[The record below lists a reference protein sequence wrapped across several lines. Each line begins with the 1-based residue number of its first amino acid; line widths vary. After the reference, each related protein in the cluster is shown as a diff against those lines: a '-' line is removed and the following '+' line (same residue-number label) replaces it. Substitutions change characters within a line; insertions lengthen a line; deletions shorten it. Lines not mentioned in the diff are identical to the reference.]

1 MLTIIGCGNVLRGDD
16 GVGVVVAQRLI
27 ERLRQFPV
35 PGVQAFDCGTAGM
48 EVMYRARGSR
58 ALVVLDASRTG
69 VAPGTVHRVPG
80 EIVRSVELPQVNLHE
95 FRWDHAI
102 GMGRAIYKD
111 AFPDDVEV
119 LLVEA
124 QSLALGEGLSAA
136 VAEGAEQVYRA
147 VLDRIAAHAAAH
159 PAVAPGAT
167 LLASRGTLQLPRA
180 VFDAVFGDR
189 TAAAVLPQP
198 GRLVVLPLHPEDGGV
213 IVKQRNLRGDRALE
227 LGDALRA
234 QGWDDAGDLTLSA
247 AIDREL
253 GGLVLEPGS
262 PVQESP

>member
-16 GVGVVVAQRLI
+16 GVGVVVAQRVI
-27 ERLRQFPV
+27 DRLRQFPV

-48 EVMYRARGSR
+48 EVMYRARGSH
-58 ALVVLDASRTG
+58 ALVVIDASRVG
-69 VAPGTVHRVPG
+69 AAPGTVHRVPG
-80 EIVRSVELPQVNLHE
+80 DVVRNVEPPTVNLHE

-119 LLVEA
+119 LLVEGQA
-124 QSLALGEGLSAA
+124 FELGEGLSPPVAQAA
-136 VAEGAEQVYRA
+136 QEVYRA
-147 VLDRIAAHAAAH
+147 VLDRIAAHAAAQ

-167 LLASRGTLQLPRA
+167 LTTTRGTLQLPRA

-189 TAAAVLPQP
+189 IAAAVLPQP

-213 IVKQRNLRGDRALE
+213 IVKQRNLQGDRALE
-227 LGDALRA
+227 LGDALRT
-234 QGWDDAGDLTLSA
+234 QGWDDVGNLTLSV

-253 GGLVLEPGS
+253 GGLVLQPEAPA
-262 PVQESP
+262 QEAP